1 MGMVSYRL
9 LNNILQVMCQ
19 QMNLEEVKMQYQ
31 GMQAIQLN
39 KIWNPEIKSK
49 LPQVTAVKRTKLVGA
64 GE

>member
-1 MGMVSYRL
+1 
-9 LNNILQVMCQ
+9 MCQ